1 MSATL
6 TTYLHDH
13 LAGARFATSLLND
26 LARQELDG
34 EITGFAAALLL
45 EVQADQDDLQR
56 LVELLDSQPS
66 MIKEASAW
74 LTQKL
79 GRLKFQLSTDPFGIF
94 EALEVLSLGILGK
107 IALWNALQ
115 ETDAIPQPSSL
126 DLDKLLQRAREQYA
140 NVETHRLR
148 YARQSLVE

>member
-1 MSATL
+1 MSANL

-13 LAGARFATSLLND
+13 LAGARFATSLLSD

-34 EITGFAAALLL
+34 EIAGFAAALLL
-45 EVQADQDDLQR
+45 EVQADQDELQR
-56 LVELLDSQPS
+56 LVEHLDLQPS

-79 GRLKFQLSTDPFGIF
+79 GRLKFQLSSEPFGVF

-107 IALWNALQ
+107 TALWNALQ
-115 ETDAIPQPSSL
+115 ETDAIPHSSSL
-126 DLDKLLQRAREQYA
+126 DLNKLLQRAREQYA
-140 NVETHRLR
+140 NVETRRLR
-148 YARQSLVE
+148 YARQALVE